1 MRKHEQQLRDIR
13 TRLRFVRGR
22 TAMIGISNSPYLRRL
37 LQRAAPPVPPYSLT
51 MVWDPD
57 DRIFVVTVPELPGC
71 RTHGAT
77 YEEAAANAR
86 EAIASWVGAAE
97 HLGTPPPAPYVER
110 YPLDDDGEAD
120 DRDRV
125 RDRAGRARGVA

>member
-1 MRKHEQQLRDIR
+1 MSEREGEQAVPFESLSKRDQIR
-13 TRLRFVRGR
+13 FFRERVNMPPFLAKNFVDFIERMS
-22 TAMIGISNSPYLRRL
+22 ASAE
-37 LQRAAPPVPPYSLT
+37 QVPPYALT

-86 EAIASWVGAAE
+86 EAIASWVGATRE
-97 HLGTPPPAPYVER
+97 LGEALPALRVER
-110 YPLDDDGEAD
+110 HLLDAEDVLSKA
-120 DRDRV
+120 V
-125 RDRAGRARGVA
+125 R

>member
-1 MRKHEQQLRDIR
+1 MSKQDSQVWLRSLSTKKRRDV
-13 TRLRFVRGR
+13 LRHVAG
-22 TAMIGISNSPYLRRL
+22 MSPFMAKRFNDRWE
-37 LQRAAPPVPPYSLT
+37 REWGDEVPPYALT

-86 EAIASWVGAAE
+86 EAIASWVGAARA
-97 HLGTPPPAPYVER
+97 LGEALPALRVER
-110 YPLDDDGEAD
+110 HLLDAEEVLTKAVG
-120 DRDRV
+120 
-125 RDRAGRARGVA
+125 

>member
-1 MRKHEQQLRDIR
+1 MSKQSAQAFLQSKSAKERQ
-13 TRLRFVRGR
+13 RL
-22 TAMIGISNSPYLRRL
+22 LRRF
-37 LQRAAPPVPPYSLT
+37 AGMPPFMAKRFNDLWEREWGEAMPPYSLT

-86 EAIASWVGAAE
+86 EAIASWVGAALASGE
-97 HLGTPPPAPYVER
+97 PLPDPHVER
-110 YPLDDDGEAD
+110 HPLDDEDVLAQAVG
-120 DRDRV
+120 
-125 RDRAGRARGVA
+125 